1 MYDSRIENLSIQN
14 WTVHCFD
21 IEHTE
26 NMIISG
32 ITLDNSTGDAPRSAS
47 GSKPAA
53 QPTASISPLA
63 PTSPVEQLDYIYGG
77 HGLSIGSI
85 GSKSDNTVDGVSN
98 TRYENVTVCGI
109 TDYGMDTQQDYLN
122 GGPTDKPTNGV
133 KIENITFVD
142 VTGTMRDGKDYYI
155 LCGDGSCSSL
165 SLKMAASPVVVA
177 TAVTILPVLV
187 LRLDCTK

>member
-1 MYDSRIENLSIQN
+1 MYDSRIENLNIQN
-14 WTVHCFD
+14 WPVHCFD

-32 ITLDNSTGDAPRSAS
+32 ITLDISTGDAPRSAS

-85 GSKSDNTVDGVSN
+85 GSKSDNTVDGETSN
-98 TRYENVTVCGI
+98 SQAI
-109 TDYGMDTQQDYLN
+109 DSSN
-122 GGPTDKPTNGV
+122 G
-133 KIENITFVD
+133 
-142 VTGTMRDGKDYYI
+142 
-155 LCGDGSCSSL
+155 
-165 SLKMAASPVVVA
+165 
-177 TAVTILPVLV
+177 
-187 LRLDCTK
+187 